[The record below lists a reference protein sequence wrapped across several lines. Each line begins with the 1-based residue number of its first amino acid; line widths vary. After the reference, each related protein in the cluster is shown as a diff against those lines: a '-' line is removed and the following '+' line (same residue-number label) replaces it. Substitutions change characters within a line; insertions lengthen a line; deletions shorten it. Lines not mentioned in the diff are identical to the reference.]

1 MEKKMDRRTFLVR
14 MGRGMLIAVAL
25 SEMDGLRPR
34 PGGAGETFP
43 TPKKKSRCPVCGM
56 FSIRY
61 PKWNAGMKFK
71 DGTTA
76 FFCSPKCFLHAYHH
90 IGKYFPGKTR
100 KDIVLM
106 WVTDYYTTEKI
117 QADAPDTYFVAGTS
131 LVGPMG
137 WDVVPV
143 KGKKAAEV
151 LKKDYDG
158 TDIVHLDGVTEE
170 MVQRA
175 RRGMRK

>member
-1 MEKKMDRRTFLVR
+1 MNRRSFIKT
-14 MGRGMLIAVAL
+14 MGWSVL
-25 SEMDGLRPR
+25 
-34 PGGAGETFP
+34 GAGLIMRRGWMWEKIAWAEEFP
-43 TPKKKSRCPVCGM
+43 KPAKRERCPVCGM
-56 FSIRY
+56 FSARY

-71 DGTTA
+71 DGKTV

-90 IGKYFPGKTR
+90 IGKYFPGRTK

-106 WVTDYYTTEKI
+106 WVTDYYTTQKI
-117 QADAPDTYFVAGTS
+117 KANDPDTYFVAGTT

-143 KGKKAAEV
+143 KGKEAAEI
-151 LKKDYDG
+151 LKKDYGG
-158 TDIVHLDGVTEE
+158 TAVLHLDEVTEE
-170 MVQRA
+170 QIERA